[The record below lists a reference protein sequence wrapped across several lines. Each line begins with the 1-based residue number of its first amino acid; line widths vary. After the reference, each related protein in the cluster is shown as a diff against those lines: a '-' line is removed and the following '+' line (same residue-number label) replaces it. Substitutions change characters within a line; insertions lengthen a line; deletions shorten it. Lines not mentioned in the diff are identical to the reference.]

1 MNGSVD
7 SIGDRWG
14 NIYVTINDFFRRYG
28 NERILYQSSGA
39 LYKRKGK
46 KLKPHTVFINRRGN
60 LIISNRRL
68 YFSNPG
74 SSKRSL
80 HLLLSP
86 LYLVL
91 SVGILFLISHFT
103 DLYFNNMTTAI
114 WWLIALPWIIIM
126 MTLIGLDRYQ
136 RNPIEVFVPFHK
148 VELKYIGT
156 YRSITRDCPM
166 FSCFDGLH
174 TYFFVGYRELDDVKM
189 RELDR
194 ILSVQRSDAF
204 PSIDP

>member
-14 NIYVTINDFFRRYG
+14 NIYITINDFFRRYG

-46 KLKPHTVFINRRGN
+46 KLKPHAVFINRRGN

-68 YFSNPG
+68 YFSNPR
-74 SSKRSL
+74 SSKLSL

-86 LYLVL
+86 LYLIL
-91 SVGILFLISHFT
+91 SVGFLFFISHFT
-103 DLYFNNMTTAI
+103 DQYFGHTTSAI
-114 WWLIALPWIIIM
+114 WWAIALPLIIM
-126 MTLIGLDRYQ
+126 MMALIGLDHYQ
-136 RNPIEVFVPFHK
+136 RRPIEVFVPFHK

-166 FSCFDGLH
+166 FSCFDGIH
-174 TYFFVGYRELDDVKM
+174 TYFFAGYRELDELKR
-189 RELDR
+189 REICKA
-194 ILSVQRSDAF
+194 ILAQ
-204 PSIDP
+204 